1 MLSNFKSSKMI
12 IRTDKDQYLVGKN
25 FSKLHLLGGKRE
37 NNESSFQNLRREVL
51 EESSYVIDL
60 QMINEKNF
68 YFKIFDN
75 IINLLLDKIVY
86 DEYYKCFFYIF
97 ITNDINDII
106 FQDMIKLM
114 EINQYLIITKLI
126 HAINLENIYIQA
138 YYFLE
143 KYMKT
148 RKKTFL
154 HYLINLYYKN
164 NISWKNEYYNII
176 KHYSVFLE
184 IETLYLANL
193 VDLKLSL
200 RENNI
205 IPIL

>member
-86 DEYYKCFFYIF
+86 DEYYKCFFFIF

>member
-1 MLSNFKSSKMI
+1 
-12 IRTDKDQYLVGKN
+12 
-25 FSKLHLLGGKRE
+25 
-37 NNESSFQNLRREVL
+37 
-51 EESSYVIDL
+51 
-60 QMINEKNF
+60 
-68 YFKIFDN
+68 
-75 IINLLLDKIVY
+75 LLDKIVY
-86 DEYYKCFFYIF
+86 DEYYKCFFFIF